1 LFAHEDDPDVDDAG
15 TVAAAAAAAEAGS
28 PAGNCSPAY
37 HPEGSARLVTQLINS
52 SDRTYLMV

>member
-15 TVAAAAAAAEAGS
+15 AVAAAAAAEAGS

>member
-15 TVAAAAAAAEAGS
+15 TVAAAAAAEAGS

-37 HPEGSARLVTQLINS
+37 HPEGSPRLVTQLINS

>member
-1 LFAHEDDPDVDDAG
+1 MFAHEDDPDVDDAG
-15 TVAAAAAAAEAGS
+15 AVAAAAAAEAGS
-28 PAGNCSPAY
+28 HAGNCSPAY